1 MMALY
6 QIKKCKRNSKF
17 LFFFKKKMTFVTLI
31 SFNMKPSDLQPEEFA
46 VFNATYINQVSGEYA
61 LIEELE
67 ISVHRFIKFVQNIPL
82 DKFDYRYAEG
92 KWTIK
97 DIIQHLI
104 DAERIFAYRALRFAR
119 NDKNKLPGFEENDY
133 VDEANA
139 TKRSIQDLLTEL
151 AVVRQATLSLFKS
164 FSNEELLRI
173 GIASNNQMSVRALG
187 FTIIG
192 HQNHH
197 QRVFEE
203 RYL

>member
-1 MMALY
+1 
-6 QIKKCKRNSKF
+6 
-17 LFFFKKKMTFVTLI
+17 
-31 SFNMKPSDLQPEEFA
+31 MKPSDLKPEEFA
-46 VFNATYINQVSGEYA
+46 GHFATYINQVSSEYS
-61 LIEELE
+61 LVEELE
-67 ISVHRFIKFVQNIPL
+67 ISLHRLIKFVQNIPL

-119 NDKNKLPGFEENDY
+119 NDKTELPGFEENDY

-139 TKRSIQDLLTEL
+139 TNRSIQDLLTEL
-151 AVVRQATLSLFKS
+151 AVVRHATLSLFKS
-164 FSNEELLRI
+164 FSNEDLLRI
-173 GIASNNQMSVRALG
+173 GTASHNPMSVRALG

-197 QRVFEE
+197 QRIFQE

>member
-1 MMALY
+1 MKNWLCVRFLEIRMQVGIQHKNKY
-6 QIKKCKRNSKF
+6 MKKSEVK
-17 LFFFKKKMTFVTLI
+17 T
-31 SFNMKPSDLQPEEFA
+31 DEYA
-46 VFNATYINQVSGEYA
+46 AYYGTYIDNVTEEYN
-61 LIEELE
+61 LLEELE
-67 ISVHRFIKFVQNIPL
+67 ISVHRLIKFVQNIPM

-97 DIIQHLI
+97 DILQHLI

-119 NDKNKLPGFEENDY
+119 NDQTALASFEENEY

-139 TKRSIQDLLTEL
+139 NSRSIQDLLTEL

-164 FSNEELLRI
+164 FTSEQLLRK
-173 GIASNNQMSVRALG
+173 GIASNNPMSVRALG
-187 FTIIG
+187 FVIVG

-197 QRVFEE
+197 QRIFEE

>member
-1 MMALY
+1 
-6 QIKKCKRNSKF
+6 
-17 LFFFKKKMTFVTLI
+17 
-31 SFNMKPSDLQPEEFA
+31 MKPTDLQPDEFPA
-46 VFNATYINQVSGEYA
+46 YFVNYLNQVSEEYT

-67 ISVHRFIKFVQNIPL
+67 ISVHRFVKFVQNIPL

-119 NDKNKLPGFEENDY
+119 NDKTELKGFEENDY

-139 TKRSIQDLLTEL
+139 NKRSIQDLLTEL
-151 AVVRQATLSLFKS
+151 LVVRQATLSLFKS
-164 FSNEELLRI
+164 FSQEALLRK
-173 GIASNNQMSVRALG
+173 GIASNNSVSVRALG
-187 FTIIG
+187 FAIIG